1 MQPKVLTQGDT
12 AESHS
17 AAPRAKRGLTGV
29 VLGAVLALTL
39 AACSSGGGPGATP
52 TTTGASGT
60 TATTGA
66 TITIKNFAFS
76 PPTLTVGPGATVSV
90 TNKDSVTHTLTSET
104 GAFNTGDVAPGST
117 EHFTAPTTPGT
128 YHYRCNI
135 HQFMTATLRV
145 S

>member
-1 MQPKVLTQGDT
+1 MPTTTVTP
-12 AESHS
+12 S
-17 AAPRAKRGLTGV
+17 APTGSASVARPARRRLTGIII
-29 VLGAVLALTL
+29 GAVLALTL
-39 AACSSGGGPGATP
+39 AACSSGGAPAATP
-52 TTTGASGT
+52 TTTGASGP
-60 TATTGA
+60 TATAGD

-76 PPTLTVGPGATVSV
+76 PATLTVSPGATVSV
-90 TNKDSVTHTLTSET
+90 TNRDSVTHTLTADT
-104 GAFNTGDVAPGST
+104 GAFNTGDVSPGST

>member
-1 MQPKVLTQGDT
+1 MQPSVLTRGST
-12 AESHS
+12 TESPS
-17 AAPRAKRGLTGV
+17 GPRQARRSLTGV
-29 VLGAVLALTL
+29 VLGAALALTL
-39 AACSSGGGPGATP
+39 AACSSGATP

-60 TATTGA
+60 RATGDS
-66 TITIKNFAFS
+66 ITIKNFAFS
-76 PPTLTVGPGATVSV
+76 PQTLTVSPGAVVSV

-104 GAFNTGDVAPGST
+104 GVFNTGDVAPGST